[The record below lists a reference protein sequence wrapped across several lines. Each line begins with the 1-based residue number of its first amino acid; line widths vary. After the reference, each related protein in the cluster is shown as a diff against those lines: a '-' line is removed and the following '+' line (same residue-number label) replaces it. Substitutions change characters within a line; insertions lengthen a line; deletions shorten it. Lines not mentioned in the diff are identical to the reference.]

1 MVNHRK
7 EGLSC
12 LCTVEGGTLLVA
24 VAIVLLFVVGCG
36 VRIEPVPVRVGEPPA
51 EGPPPSGS
59 LFRSWGAP
67 VPERLSRLLRSV
79 KNLHE

>member
-1 MVNHRK
+1 VVKTRK

-12 LCTVEGGTLLVA
+12 LCTVEGGALLVA

-36 VRIEPVPVRVGEPPA
+36 VRIDPVPVRVGEPPV
-51 EGPPPSGS
+51 EGPPLSGS
-59 LFRSWGAP
+59 SFRLWGAP
-67 VPERLSRLLRSV
+67 VPERLSRLLLSV

>member
-1 MVNHRK
+1 MKTRK

-12 LCTVEGGTLLVA
+12 LCTAEGAALLVA

-36 VRIEPVPVRVGEPPA
+36 VHIEPAPVRVGEPAA
-51 EGPPPSGS
+51 EGQAPSVS
-59 LFRSWGAP
+59 SFRWLGAP
-67 VPERLSRLLRSV
+67 VPGRLSLLSRSV